1 MLIDQ
6 NSRIVAES
14 VTEKLD
20 QISTSLPPG
29 IDVNIVLNRAELV
42 GATVGTVETNLT
54 EGALLVAAA
63 LFLLLGNWRAAIIAK
78 LVIPFSFLMM
88 PTGMTIGRG
97 TCRGKRG

>member
-14 VTEKLD
+14 VTEKID
-20 QISTSLPPG
+20 QVSKTLPPG
-29 IDVNIVLNRAELV
+29 VDVNIVLNRAELV
-42 GATVGTVETNLT
+42 GATVGTVATDLT

-63 LFLLLGNWRAAIIAK
+63 LFLSLGNWRAAIIAA

-88 PTGMTIGRG
+88 ATGMNTFGAVGIAPV
-97 TCRGKRG
+97 